1 MSILQ
6 AYFQTLGIGDPYVL
20 DVQAASLYDTVII
33 PDSDPFGLYSAACA
47 IYFQTDG
54 TVDYTFENATNT
66 PNQYDWVSPAGFNPG
81 DYSIR
86 VTGESESGTGTTFA
100 YPANWT
106 SLSSGGIISIQKFT
120 GLGTSTLSGTIQLS
134 KDGGSTVAD
143 SASFTLQAERI
154 EEV

>member
-20 DVQAASLYDTVII
+20 DVQAASLFDTAII
-33 PDSDPFGLYSAACA
+33 PDSDPFGIAACA

-54 TVDYTFENATNT
+54 TVDYTFTNATNT

-86 VTGESESGTGTTFA
+86 VTGESESGTGTAFA

-106 SLSSGGIISIQKFT
+106 SLSTAGIISISKFT

-143 SASFTLQAERI
+143 SASFTLQAERV